1 KYKQEERNK
10 LTFGNLHAIADQL
23 PKVAKRI
30 EDATRELDK
39 FSQTEGTSEHER
51 DLVLDRLKTNNEA
64 LSIVQRER
72 IRADSELE
80 AIERVKKADRP
91 IETAPTIG
99 ASATVQH
106 LRDELAHAE
115 IELQQLL
122 ERYRDDCPL
131 PKVKALKTRRDDLC
145 LELTSEIDNIRNGLV
160 AYRDTKLA
168 EEQAI
173 EKLVV
178 GLRDEAR
185 KLNQQ
190 AQRSV

>member
-51 DLVLDRLKTNNEA
+51 DLVLDRLRTNNDA

-80 AIERVKKADRP
+80 SIERVKKADRP
-91 IETAPTIG
+91 IESAPSIA
-99 ASATVQH
+99 ASGTVQR
-106 LRDELAHAE
+106 LREELARAE
-115 IELQQLL
+115 IEVEQLKD
-122 ERYRDDCPL
+122 RYTEDCAIPR
-131 PKVKALKTRRDDLC
+131 VKAVRTRRDSLR
-145 LELTSEIDNIRNGLV
+145 LELT
-160 AYRDTKLA
+160 
-168 EEQAI
+168 
-173 EKLVV
+173 
-178 GLRDEAR
+178 
-185 KLNQQ
+185 
-190 AQRSV
+190 